1 MAATCWGCREQLRKR
16 RKLHNPANL
25 PVLEVLSDFADA
37 IFGSGSSRVVLPSEA
52 VVCRSCLRSVEKLI
66 KLRAEVLQVE
76 EEVRVKVK
84 QAGFLCDLQETAP
97 SGSSVMRTP
106 PSPRASSIM
115 VTPTSRKRS
124 RSHSPVNSPVAKR
137 RAVFVNTPVQLFMS
151 NVVPSATSPAVAVS

>member
-1 MAATCWGCREQLRKR
+1 M
-16 RKLHNPANL
+16 
-25 PVLEVLSDFADA
+25 
-37 IFGSGSSRVVLPSEA
+37 
-52 VVCRSCLRSVEKLI
+52 EKLI

-97 SGSSVMRTP
+97 SGSSVMCTP

-137 RAVFVNTPVQLFMS
+137 RAVFVNTLVQLFMS
-151 NVVPSATSPAVAVS
+151 NVVPSATSPAVAVSRSILVAWVAIVVVLLCRLLQVDHHKIQH